1 MYSFHLYE
9 AFTGRHLFDY
19 ESAAGQ
25 AFIKDNR
32 LKSYEWTDKGI
43 RFIITDIVKE
53 KDQGKYVCDV
63 DVGAEYKEGSV
74 EVKDFFGQSFMG

>member
-19 ESAAGQ
+19 ESVKGQ
-25 AFIKDNR
+25 VFIKDNR
-32 LKSYEWTDKGI
+32 LKSYQWTDTGI

-63 DVGAEYKEGSV
+63 VVGAEYKEEAV
-74 EVKDFFGQSFMG
+74 EVKKICGQSFIG